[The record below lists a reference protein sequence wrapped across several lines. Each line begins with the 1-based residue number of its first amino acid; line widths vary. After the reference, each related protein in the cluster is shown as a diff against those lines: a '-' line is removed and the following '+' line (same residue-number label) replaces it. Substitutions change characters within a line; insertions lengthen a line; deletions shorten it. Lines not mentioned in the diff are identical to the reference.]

1 MNLRPG
7 FPALL
12 LLSTTLAGVSCGGDG
27 PTTPPVSICDM
38 IEDYTA
44 STTTPLTFTT
54 DIQPI
59 IMTTATCGL
68 VSQCHGNT
76 PIFID
81 TARLKT
87 FSYVGDPATVRASM
101 LEPSVNAPTMNIV
114 VPSNVANSFMAY
126 KLSGTD
132 GLRCLSSRSPSPCVD
147 GASTGTETDCGNDM
161 PSMPGGSLTAAD
173 RTKILDWIAQGAAL

>member
-1 MNLRPG
+1 MNLRRN

-12 LLSTTLAGVSCGGDG
+12 MLSTMLAGVSCGGDG
-27 PTTPPVSICDM
+27 PTTPPVSICDTL
-38 IEDYTA
+38 EDYTP
-44 STTTPLTFTT
+44 STTTPLTFTA

-59 IMTTATCGL
+59 IMVAASCGL

-76 PIFID
+76 PVFID
-81 TARLKT
+81 TAMTKT
-87 FSYVGDPATVRASM
+87 FTYVGDPATVRTSM
-101 LEPSVNAPTMNIV
+101 LAASVNAPTMNIV
-114 VPSNVANSFMAY
+114 APGSVANSFMAY
-126 KLSGTD
+126 KLSGND

-161 PSMPGGSLTAAD
+161 PSMPGGTLSAAD